1 MNELL
6 KEVLA
11 KELISEVVSE
21 LKTSDTGQK
30 ALNWMDVFRISHL
43 PIVNNLDFLGLIS
56 DTDIYDLNDP
66 EQPIGNHNLSLIKPY
81 VRLDQHIFDVISLAA
96 RLKLS
101 VVPVLDD
108 HDHYKGVILVS
119 DLIEQLANMSSLK
132 EPGGL
137 IVLDILQNDYSL
149 SQIAQIVESNDARI
163 LNLYISSPPDSTRM
177 EVTLK
182 LNTNNL
188 MPVIRTFERFQYEVT
203 AWHGEEDD
211 MDNFYSDRFDS
222 FMRYLDV

>member
-1 MNELL
+1 M
-6 KEVLA
+6 LA

-21 LKTSDTGQK
+21 LKTSDTGQT
-30 ALNWMDVFRISHL
+30 ALNWMEVFRISHL
-43 PIVNNLDFLGLIS
+43 PIVNNLEFLGLIS

-66 EQPIGNHNLSLIKPY
+66 EQPIGNHKLSLIKPF

-108 HDHYKGVILVS
+108 HNHYKGVIMVS
-119 DLIEQLANMSSLK
+119 DLIAELAKMTSLN

-149 SQIAQIVESNDARI
+149 SQIAQIIESNDAKI
-163 LNLYISSPPDSTRM
+163 LNLYISSHPDSTRM
-177 EVTLK
+177 EVTIK

-188 MPVIRTFERFQYEVT
+188 MPIIRTFERFEYEVT

-211 MDNFYSDRFDS
+211 MNSFYSDRFDS
-222 FMRYLDV
+222 FMRYLDI

>member
-1 MNELL
+1 M
-6 KEVLA
+6 LA
-11 KELISEVVSE
+11 KELISEVISE
-21 LKTSDTGQK
+21 LKTSDTGQT
-30 ALNWMDVFRISHL
+30 ALNWMEVFRISHL
-43 PIVNNLDFLGLIS
+43 PIVNNFEFLGLIS

-66 EQPIGNHNLSLIKPY
+66 EQPIGNHKLSLIKPF
-81 VRLDQHIFDVISLAA
+81 VRLDQHLFDVISLAA

-108 HDHYKGVILVS
+108 HNHYKGVILVS
-119 DLIEQLANMSSLK
+119 DLIEELAGMSSLK

-149 SQIAQIVESNDARI
+149 SQIAQIIESNDAKV

-177 EVTLK
+177 EVTIK

-188 MPVIRTFERFQYEVT
+188 MPVIRTFERFEYEVA
-203 AWHGEEDD
+203 AWHGDDDD
-211 MDNFYSDRFDS
+211 MDSFYSDRFDS
-222 FMRYLDV
+222 FMRYLDI

>member
-1 MNELL
+1 
-6 KEVLA
+6 VLA

-21 LKTSDTGQK
+21 LKTSDTGQT
-30 ALNWMDVFRISHL
+30 ALNWMEVFRISHL
-43 PIVNNLDFLGLIS
+43 PIVNNLEFLGLIS

-66 EQPIGNHNLSLIKPY
+66 EQPIGNHKLSLIKPF

-108 HDHYKGVILVS
+108 HNHYKGVIMVS
-119 DLIEQLANMSSLK
+119 DLIAELAKMTSLN

-149 SQIAQIVESNDARI
+149 SQIAQIIESNDAKI
-163 LNLYISSPPDSTRM
+163 LNLYISSHPDSTRM
-177 EVTLK
+177 EVTIK

-188 MPVIRTFERFQYEVT
+188 MPIIRTFERFEYEVT

-211 MDNFYSDRFDS
+211 MNSFYSDRFDS
-222 FMRYLDV
+222 FMRYLDI

>member
-1 MNELL
+1 M
-6 KEVLA
+6 LA
-11 KELISEVVSE
+11 KELISEMVTE

-30 ALNWMDVFRISHL
+30 ALNWMEVFRISHL
-43 PIVNNLDFLGLIS
+43 PIVNNMEFLGLIS
-56 DTDIYDLNDP
+56 DTDIYDLNEP
-66 EQPIGNHNLSLIKPY
+66 EQAIGNHKLSLIKPF
-81 VRLDQHIFDVISLAA
+81 VRLDQHIFDVISIAA

-108 HDHYKGVILVS
+108 HNHYKGVVLVS
-119 DLIEQLANMSSLK
+119 DLIDAMADMSSLK

-149 SQIAQIVESNDARI
+149 SQIAQIIESNDAKI
-163 LNLYISSPPDSTRM
+163 MALYISTHPESTRM
-177 EVTLK
+177 EVSIK

-188 MPVIRTFERFQYEVT
+188 MPVIRTFERFQYEVS
-203 AWHGEEDD
+203 AWHGDEDD

>member
-1 MNELL
+1 M
-6 KEVLA
+6 LA

-21 LKTSDTGQK
+21 LRTSDTGQT
-30 ALNWMDVFRISHL
+30 ALNWMEVFRISHL
-43 PIVNNLDFLGLIS
+43 PIVNNLEFLGLIS

-66 EQPIGNHNLSLIKPY
+66 EQPIGNHNLSLIKPF
-81 VRLDQHIFDVISLAA
+81 VRLDQHIFDAISLAA

-108 HDHYKGVILVS
+108 HNHYKGVIMVT
-119 DLIEQLANMSSLK
+119 DLIAELAKMSSLN

-149 SQIAQIVESNDARI
+149 SQIAQIIESNDAKI

-177 EVTLK
+177 EVTIK

-188 MPVIRTFERFQYEVT
+188 MPIIRTFERFEYEVT
-203 AWHGEEDD
+203 AWHGDEDD
-211 MDNFYSDRFDS
+211 MNSFYSDRFDS
-222 FMRYLDV
+222 FMRYLDI

>member
-1 MNELL
+1 ME
-6 KEVLA
+6 
-11 KELISEVVSE
+11 
-21 LKTSDTGQK
+21 
-30 ALNWMDVFRISHL
+30 VFRISHL
-43 PIVNNLDFLGLIS
+43 PIVNNLEFLGLIS

-66 EQPIGNHNLSLIKPY
+66 EQPIGNHKLSLIKPF
-81 VRLDQHIFDVISLAA
+81 VRLDHHIFDVISLAA

-108 HDHYKGVILVS
+108 HNHYKGVIMVS
-119 DLIEQLANMSSLK
+119 DLIEELAKMTSLN

-149 SQIAQIVESNDARI
+149 SQIAQIIESNDAKI
-163 LNLYISSPPDSTRM
+163 LNLYISSHPDSTRM
-177 EVTLK
+177 EVAIK

-188 MPVIRTFERFQYEVT
+188 MPIIRTFERFEYEVT

-211 MDNFYSDRFDS
+211 MDSFYSDRFDS
-222 FMRYLDV
+222 FMRYLDI

>member
-1 MNELL
+1 M
-6 KEVLA
+6 LA
-11 KELISEVVSE
+11 KELISEVVTE
-21 LKTSDTGQK
+21 LRTSDTGQT
-30 ALNWMDVFRISHL
+30 ALNWMEVYRISHL
-43 PIVNNLDFLGLIS
+43 PIVNNFEFLGLIS

-66 EQPIGNHNLSLIKPY
+66 EQPIGNHKLSLIKPF

-108 HDHYKGVILVS
+108 HNHYKGVIIIS
-119 DLIEQLANMSSLK
+119 DLIIALAKMSSMN

-149 SQIAQIVESNDARI
+149 SQIAQIIESNDAKI
-163 LNLYISSPPDSTRM
+163 LNLYILSPPDSTRM
-177 EVTLK
+177 EVTIK

-188 MPVIRTFERFQYEVT
+188 MPIIRTFERFEYEVT

-211 MDNFYSDRFDS
+211 MDSFYSDRFDS
-222 FMRYLDV
+222 FMRYLDI